1 MIIFLYGQ
9 DDYRSKLKLKEIIE
23 EYKKLY
29 KSKASLEILDAE
41 TLDFKDFK
49 DTIFQESIFLEKK
62 LIIVK
67 NVFLNKS
74 FQEMLLKENKKFLEV
89 KDTILFYEEG
99 PVKKGKLFN
108 FFEKNAK
115 SQEFKFLE
123 GKMLLNW
130 IEKEFKK
137 YGVQID
143 KFVLRKIADSIGSNL
158 WLLSNEIKKISSYRG
173 KGTVSEKDIDLF
185 IKPKIEVGVFQV
197 IDAIASKNKKRAL
210 SLTHKY
216 LESGEPALMLF
227 SMIRFQFKNILAAKD
242 LRGGSIDKLRK
253 EAGISFFPAKK
264 ALMLSREFSLEE
276 LKKIYWNLF
285 QIDLDIKTGKIDQ
298 TVALDLLIAEI

>member
-29 KSKASLEILDAE
+29 KNKASFESFNAE
-41 TLDFKDFK
+41 NLNFNDFKN
-49 DTIFQESIFLEKK
+49 IVFQESIFLEKK

-67 NVFLNKS
+67 NVFSNKI
-74 FQEMLLKENKKFLEV
+74 FEEMFLKENKKILEA

-99 PVKKGKLFN
+99 LVKKGKLFK

-115 SQEFKFLE
+115 SQEFKLLE
-123 GKMLLNW
+123 GKVLLDW
-130 IEKEFKK
+130 AEKEFKK
-137 YGVQID
+137 HGVLIE
-143 KFVLRKIADSIGSNL
+143 KVSLRKITDLIGSNL
-158 WLLSNEIKKISSYRG
+158 WLLSNEIKKISSYR
-173 KGTVSEKDIDLF
+173 KEGTVCEEDINLF
-185 IKPKIEVGVFQV
+185 VKPKIDIGIFQV
-197 IDAIASKNKKRAL
+197 IDAIASKDKKKAL
-210 SLTHKY
+210 SLSHKY

-242 LRGGSIDKLRK
+242 LGGGNIDRLMK

-264 ALMLSREFSLEE
+264 AVMLSKEFSLEE
-276 LKKIYWNLF
+276 LKKIYLKLF
-285 QIDLDIKTGKIDQ
+285 QIDFDIKTGKIDQ
-298 TVALDLLIAEI
+298 ISALDLFIAEI

>member
-1 MIIFLYGQ
+1 
-9 DDYRSKLKLKEIIE
+9 
-23 EYKKLY
+23 
-29 KSKASLEILDAE
+29 
-41 TLDFKDFK
+41 
-49 DTIFQESIFLEKK
+49 
-62 LIIVK
+62 
-67 NVFLNKS
+67 
-74 FQEMLLKENKKFLEV
+74 
-89 KDTILFYEEG
+89 
-99 PVKKGKLFN
+99 
-108 FFEKNAK
+108 
-115 SQEFKFLE
+115 
-123 GKMLLNW
+123 MLLNW